1 MSQPQQRPNG
11 DLNGT
16 AASKPR
22 DFILTNEHRRFVEF
36 CDASRRYRYIGV
48 CYGAPGVGKTVSAQE
63 YTEWARLKQLS
74 NLQRNEIPEVPG
86 TMGHRT
92 VLYTVPVTASPGRV
106 LKEIHQLR
114 ADLNYVLMA
123 MEPVPAG
130 EKPVAHPHRQG
141 DLTQLIVV
149 DEADRLSTNA
159 LEQVRDIYD
168 RTHIGVVLIGMP
180 GLEKR
185 LARYPQLYSRVGF
198 VHHFRPLN
206 RREMGH
212 VLPWKW
218 QQLDLQ
224 YDANDL
230 LQKEAVVTTMRITGG
245 NFRLIHR
252 LFAQIERVLEINEL
266 HQITKDVV
274 ETARE
279 SLVIGVT

>member
-1 MSQPQQRPNG
+1 M
-11 DLNGT
+11 
-16 AASKPR
+16 
-22 DFILTNEHRRFVEF
+22 
-36 CDASRRYRYIGV
+36 
-48 CYGAPGVGKTVSAQE
+48 
-63 YTEWARLKQLS
+63 
-74 NLQRNEIPEVPG
+74 
-86 TMGHRT
+86 
-92 VLYTVPVTASPGRV
+92 
-106 LKEIHQLR
+106 
-114 ADLNYVLMA
+114 
-123 MEPVPAG
+123 
-130 EKPVAHPHRQG
+130 AHPHRNG

-206 RREMGH
+206 RREMNC

-218 QQLDLQ
+218 QQLDFR
-224 YDANDL
+224 YDADDPL
-230 LQKEAVVTTMRITGG
+230 EKEAAVTIMRITGG

-266 HQITKDVV
+266 YKITKDVV